1 MKPSNVRELLLSNNN
16 YRDFVRLAGIRDSV
30 LANLSTILTVSGKSV
45 VKHKNNLENGPIGTM
60 SESILHHCLKNYVDE
75 NVDNHEVFIENY
87 FADIQNGNE
96 ITEIQT
102 KSLYKLKPK
111 LNAFLENYDVCVVY
125 PLIRNKWITYMDVKD
140 VKSCSFDFETF
151 KEGKIRKSPLKCNIY
166 DVFEELYGI
175 KDYLTSKNI
184 KVHIFDM
191 DILQINST
199 KPIKNGR
206 RKPYSR
212 LNKIPLGINDIYT
225 IDRYEDWLQFLPLE
239 LGEEFTSKDFSAC
252 CNISSYQS
260 SLSLRV
266 MNDIGV
272 VERVGKKGRC
282 YLYNINESLR

>member
-1 MKPSNVRELLLSNNN
+1 
-16 YRDFVRLAGIRDSV
+16 
-30 LANLSTILTVSGKSV
+30 
-45 VKHKNNLENGPIGTM
+45 
-60 SESILHHCLKNYVDE
+60 
-75 NVDNHEVFIENY
+75 
-87 FADIQNGNE
+87 
-96 ITEIQT
+96 
-102 KSLYKLKPK
+102 
-111 LNAFLENYDVCVVY
+111 
-125 PLIRNKWITYMDVKD
+125 MDVKD